1 MINGLRQ
8 ERTRSLEAISV
19 VRKSGDIQH
28 THTHTHS
35 AQAYSVKMDDYFFVL
50 TRLDGAD
57 GGGRAK
63 LAVRKWL
70 GG

>member
-19 VRKSGDIQH
+19 VRKSGDIQ
-28 THTHTHS
+28 HTHS